1 MSARAKRLLPG
12 QQLTRGALCCRCWLR
27 GRLIR
32 DGSSVAALMDK
43 ARMMLGRRQVLPG
56 VPELLRDVQVEGTFP
71 DGTKLV
77 TVHSP
82 LEQDDGDLSLAL

>member
-1 MSARAKRLLPG
+1 LAE
-12 QQLTRGALCCRCWLR
+12 
-27 GRLIR
+27 
-32 DGSSVAALMDK
+32 LMDM
-43 ARMMLGRRQVLPG
+43 ARQMLGRNQVLPG
-56 VPELLRDVQVEGTFP
+56 VPELLHCLHVEGTFP